1 MREALEHV
9 IRNAILFEYALPNLE
24 QGIEKSCISSQNQ
37 NDICLN
43 NSNSQ
48 EISKIIYNGIVE
60 FAINEFRIDCSQ
72 LQKEQLRVIH
82 SRIRYREDARADV
95 KLKYGFFGE
104 VLLDLILRVFLGTRV
119 LIARGYFYSPIEKS
133 EVKGFDAFHLMER
146 DGKTELWFGEAKF
159 YESPRKAITSVLEKI
174 ATSLSDEF
182 LDKNLLAIITEADN
196 ISNSNDQFSSLLEAW
211 RDNPR
216 IALPQEIANREM
228 RLVYPIFIA
237 YQKNKTDHYH
247 QSIKSCIEYI
257 ASECLHLKI
266 SISASFDYRLFFIFL
281 PLADVKQIKETVL
294 KWIDSQEPLI

>member
-1 MREALEHV
+1 MRKTLEHV
-9 IRNAILFEYALPNLE
+9 IRNAILLEYELPNQERGL
-24 QGIEKSCISSQNQ
+24 EKSCISSK

-60 FAINEFRIDCSQ
+60 FAINEFRIDYSQ
-72 LQKEQLRVIH
+72 LQKEQVRAIR
-82 SRIRYREDARADV
+82 SRIRYDENDPADV

-119 LIARGYFYSPIEKS
+119 LIARGYFYSPIENS

-146 DGKTELWFGEAKF
+146 DGKAELWFGEAKF

-182 LDKNLLAIITEADN
+182 LGRNLLAIINEAKN
-196 ISNSNDQFSSLLEAW
+196 ISNSNDQFSSLIKAW
-211 RDNPR
+211 HDNPN
-216 IALPQEIANREM
+216 IALPQEIANRGM
-228 RLVYPIFIA
+228 RLVYPVFIA
-237 YQKNKTDHYH
+237 YQKNKTDQYH
-247 QSIKSCIEYI
+247 QSIKRCIEHI
-257 ASECLHLKI
+257 ASECLRLKI
-266 SISASFDYRLFFIFL
+266 NIPASFDYRLFFIFL
-281 PLADVKQIKETVL
+281 PIADVKQIKETVL